1 MKRRR
6 LENEALVADLVEW
19 IAQRPKPYA
28 EVMEAW
34 RSTCPRLT
42 VWEDTLAA
50 GLLQLQ
56 RPEGAL
62 EALVCVTPEGS
73 RFLREVGRTS

>member
-1 MKRRR
+1 MKRLR

-19 IAQRPKPYA
+19 IAAQPKPYA
-28 EVMEAW
+28 EVMDAW

-50 GLLQLQ
+50 GLLRLEQ
-56 RPEGAL
+56 PDGEP

-73 RFLREVGRTS
+73 RFLREVGRAS